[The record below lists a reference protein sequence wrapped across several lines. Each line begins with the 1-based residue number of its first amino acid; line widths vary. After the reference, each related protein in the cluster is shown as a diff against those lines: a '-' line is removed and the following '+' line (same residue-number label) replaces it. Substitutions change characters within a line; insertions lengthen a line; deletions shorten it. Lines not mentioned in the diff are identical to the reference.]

1 MLSKEIFGI
10 VKKELKIEKLDH
22 YGRGIGKINNKTVF
36 VNNALE
42 DEIVEI
48 TVTKEKK
55 NFCEAEVVKYI
66 KTSEKRQKP
75 ICPYYNFCGG
85 CQLQHLSYSEQLKF
99 KENKVKEVL
108 NKFASINENII
119 KPIIKSENEYYYRN
133 KITLQVDKK
142 VGLYKEKSND
152 IVPIEHC
159 YLVSEGINDSI
170 KDIQKENFSSLK
182 GNIVIKET
190 TLKDKLISYNLNKS
204 ITNEK
209 EYVLE
214 QMENFVFKIS
224 PTSFFQVNTNQAIKL
239 YQKVR
244 EYADL
249 KGNEVAKIRNKKMGF
264 VYQNF
269 NLLPKLSAV
278 ENVALPLMYSGDNKI
293 DYMKKAKEYLE
304 LVGLGDKVH
313 NKPTQLSGGQQQRVA
328 IARALVNNPKILFA
342 DEPTGALDSRTSDDI
357 VNLIK
362 KVWKEQGIT
371 VIMVTHDDALA
382 KEANRVIRVADG
394 KILE

>member
-1 MLSKEIFGI
+1 MQI
-10 VKKELKIEKLDH
+10 KIDKLDH

-48 TVTKEKK
+48 IVTKEKK
-55 NFCEAEVVKYI
+55 NFCEAKVVKYI
-66 KTSEKRQKP
+66 KTSDKRQKP

-85 CQLQHLSYSEQLKF
+85 CQLQHLPYFEQLKF

-108 NKFASINENII
+108 NKFAFINENII

-159 YLVSEGINDSI
+159 YLVSEGINESI
-170 KDIQKENFSSLK
+170 KNIQKENFSSLK

-204 ITNEK
+204 ISNEK
-209 EYVLE
+209 KYVLE
-214 QMENFVFKIS
+214 KMENFVFKIS
-224 PTSFFQVNTNQAIKL
+224 PISFFQVNTNQAIKL

-249 KGNEVAKIRNKKMGF
+249 KGNEVVLDLYCGTGTIGIF
-264 VYQNF
+264 
-269 NLLPKLSAV
+269 LS
-278 ENVALPLMYSGDNKI
+278 E
-293 DYMKKAKEYLE
+293 KAKKVIGIE
-304 LVGLGDKVH
+304 LC
-313 NKPTQLSGGQQQRVA
+313 
-328 IARALVNNPKILFA
+328 
-342 DEPTGALDSRTSDDI
+342 
-357 VNLIK
+357 
-362 KVWKEQGIT
+362 
-371 VIMVTHDDALA
+371 
-382 KEANRVIRVADG
+382 KEAVIDAEYNAKRNNRNNCTFLCGDAKKKIEEIKENIDVIIVDPPRSGLTEQEITYFEKLNPSKVVYVSCDVVTFARDLN
-394 KILE
+394 ILKKDYEIVEITPFDLFPQTYHVESVTLLQRKD

>member
-159 YLVSEGINDSI
+159 YLVSEGINESI
-170 KDIQKENFSSLK
+170 KNIQKENFSSLK

-204 ITNEK
+204 ISNEK

-224 PTSFFQVNTNQAIKL
+224 PISFFQVNTNQAIKL

-249 KGNEVAKIRNKKMGF
+249 KGNEVVLDLYCGTGTIGIF
-264 VYQNF
+264 
-269 NLLPKLSAV
+269 LS
-278 ENVALPLMYSGDNKI
+278 E
-293 DYMKKAKEYLE
+293 KAKKVIGIE
-304 LVGLGDKVH
+304 LC
-313 NKPTQLSGGQQQRVA
+313 
-328 IARALVNNPKILFA
+328 
-342 DEPTGALDSRTSDDI
+342 
-357 VNLIK
+357 
-362 KVWKEQGIT
+362 
-371 VIMVTHDDALA
+371 
-382 KEANRVIRVADG
+382 KEAVIDAEYNVKRNNRNNCTFLCGDAKK
-394 KILE
+394 KIEEIKENIDIIIVDPPRSGLTEQEITYFKKLNPSKIVYVSCDVVTFARDTAPPST

>member
-1 MLSKEIFGI
+1 MIKLKGISKNYEISGEKI
-10 VKKELKIEKLDH
+10 VALDNIDIEIKEGEFVSI
-22 YGRGIGKINNKTVF
+22 IGKSGSGKSTMLNVMSM
-36 VNNALE
+36 LDGW
-42 DEIVEI
+42 DEGD
-48 TVTKEKK
+48 
-55 NFCEAEVVKYI
+55 YI
-66 KTSEKRQKP
+66 LD
-75 ICPYYNFCGG
+75 G
-85 CQLQHLSYSEQLKF
+85 
-99 KENKVKEVL
+99 ENV
-108 NKFASINENII
+108 
-119 KPIIKSENEYYYRN
+119 
-133 KITLQVDKK
+133 
-142 VGLYKEKSND
+142 SN
-152 IVPIEHC
+152 
-159 YLVSEGINDSI
+159 
-170 KDIQKENFSSLK
+170 
-182 GNIVIKET
+182 
-190 TLKDKLISYNLNKS
+190 
-204 ITNEK
+204 
-209 EYVLE
+209 
-214 QMENFVFKIS
+214 
-224 PTSFFQVNTNQAIKL
+224 
-239 YQKVR
+239 
-244 EYADL
+244 L

-278 ENVALPLMYSGDNKI
+278 ENVALPLMYSGDNSI

-304 LVGLGDKVH
+304 LVGLGDKLD